1 MACSSVV
8 WYLQSM
14 NDALGLISNP
24 APAHTQRLLVRFLS
38 RLVTGILLC
47 LSYQDEEEEEEG
59 EKEMKRGR
67 IKRKSSRQLLFS
79 FPFNPPCVTSNLKRQ
94 VRWAQCVKQK
104 KPHEELIRH
113 LKTSWAH
120 AASHSVPLTYREHK
134 WAPQRLTTLKCK
146 YPLLLDGIRKGT
158 SYRKAAWC
166 ATVAHHSLVQ
176 NVCWPHSQS
185 VYVTH
190 FSGWGLWEI
199 TGGAAET
206 AQRLGAQDALPEH
219 RS

>member
-1 MACSSVV
+1 MSISFPGTILGTVLSVFNNTSLLIFQTTLRKALLLLPLYVENTKTKMACSSVV

-113 LKTSWAH
+113 LKTS
-120 AASHSVPLTYREHK
+120 
-134 WAPQRLTTLKCK
+134 
-146 YPLLLDGIRKGT
+146 
-158 SYRKAAWC
+158 
-166 ATVAHHSLVQ
+166 
-176 NVCWPHSQS
+176 
-185 VYVTH
+185 
-190 FSGWGLWEI
+190 
-199 TGGAAET
+199 
-206 AQRLGAQDALPEH
+206 
-219 RS
+219 